1 MGALDGSRTRTKR
14 STTTKDQIVEA
25 AASLLATKGYDATS
39 LDDVAA
45 AAGITKGTVYYHF
58 DSKEAL
64 YWAVIAPNVAK
75 TVLRAEEAVARNP
88 SARDAIIEVVML
100 LTRGARESNEKY
112 MYYQEMLPLND
123 EMRRKIREQ
132 ERRYE
137 AVVADV
143 IRRGQEAGEM
153 MPGDPHILSLILI
166 GAAARTAR
174 WYDTSG
180 PVPPPDFWRMFAG
193 MMLNGLLVRDWVA
206 ADEGTILTSSAPK
219 GPPRAALP
227 TVALDS

>member
-1 MGALDGSRTRTKR
+1 MDALGTSRVRTKR
-14 STTTKDQIVEA
+14 SRATKEQIVDA
-25 AASLLATKGYDATS
+25 AASLLASKGYEATS

-64 YWAVIAPNVAK
+64 YWAVVAPNVAK
-75 TVLRAEEAVARNP
+75 TVQRAEEAVARNP
-88 SARDAIIEVVML
+88 SPRDAIIELVML

-123 EMRRKIREQ
+123 EMRRAIRKE

-137 AVVADV
+137 ALVADV

-153 MPGDPHILSLILI
+153 MPGDPQILSLILI
-166 GAAARTAR
+166 GASARTAR
-174 WYDTSG
+174 WYDPAG
-180 PVPPPDFWRMFAG
+180 PVAPADFWRMFAG
-193 MMLNGLLVRDWVA
+193 LVLNGLLVRDWVP
-206 ADEGTILTSSAPK
+206 EE
-219 GPPRAALP
+219 RANGAGAIP
-227 TVALDS
+227 TES

>member
-1 MGALDGSRTRTKR
+1 MSALGGGRTRTKR
-14 STTTKDQIVEA
+14 STATKEQIVEA
-25 AASLLATKGYDATS
+25 AASLLATKGYEATS

-64 YWAVIAPNVAK
+64 YWAVVAPNVAK
-75 TVLRAEEAVARNP
+75 TVLRAEDAVARNP
-88 SARDAIIEVVML
+88 SPRDAIIEVVML

-123 EMRRKIREQ
+123 EMRRAIREQ

-137 AVVADV
+137 ALVADV
-143 IRRGQEAGEM
+143 IRRGQDAGEM

-174 WYDTSG
+174 WYDPSG
-180 PVPPPDFWRMFAG
+180 QVPPGDFWQMFAG
-193 MMLNGLLVRDWVA
+193 LVLNGLLVRDWVLGN
-206 ADEGTILTSSAPK
+206 ESP
-219 GPPRAALP
+219 AALASVRP
-227 TVALDS
+227 RS